1 MPAKEAE
8 KFDVPLQ
15 ERRQLTRLDNAK
27 ANLNK
32 PCDKAEW
39 IKLDSVELG
48 KGNSQYPHGDSA
60 QAPNLWQPPDTWEDI
75 MTDKANEIL
84 RAIDK
89 GIIGESGETA
99 R

>member
-1 MPAKEAE
+1 MPFKVPRARDRGDAVE
-8 KFDVPLQ
+8 KVRFTSKILPPYL
-15 ERRQLTRLDNAK
+15 R
-27 ANLNK
+27 
-32 PCDKAEW
+32 
-39 IKLDSVELG
+39 
-48 KGNSQYPHGDSA
+48 KGNSQYTNGDSA
-60 QAPNLWQPPDTWEDI
+60 QAPNLWQPPDAWEDI